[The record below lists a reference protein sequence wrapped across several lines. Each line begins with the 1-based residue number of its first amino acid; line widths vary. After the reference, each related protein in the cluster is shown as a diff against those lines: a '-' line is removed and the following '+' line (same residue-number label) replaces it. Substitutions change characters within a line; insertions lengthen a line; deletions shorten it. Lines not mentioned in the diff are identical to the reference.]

1 VFRASFECG
10 VAGDYTGTFRGEYL
24 QVISWDASWGEGISE
39 GGGYLQ
45 VVSRGVPPDLVSCQ
59 DPLG

>member
-1 VFRASFECG
+1 MFRASFECG

-39 GGGYLQ
+39 GGVFAGGFAGCSTRSGLMP
-45 VVSRGVPPDLVSCQ
+45 GPP
-59 DPLG
+59 